1 MCLPCSRQSIDALL
15 GTKNFISY
23 SNLFNLISEKR
34 QAMNCYQ
41 ICSMNLEARCNQIQ
55 KKWWV
60 LLFGK
65 TYNDYRKYVVLLCI
79 VTFLTA
85 CQGVPLTKDK
95 MDSIQSV
102 CISSEIQKP
111 KKIDFYF
118 QQRQKLHS
126 TSWSSILITAV
137 AEGLDQASRD
147 LALRRIYAMSG
158 TSIDTILKEQFE
170 NELKKSNIFNSVVSS
185 EGDVEFKFQ
194 IMNYGFD
201 ENYFNRKMQPK
212 LWIKASLVTSNEII
226 LWNQAVLCCAAEK
239 SVHSYFLSELYG
251 NKELMRQ
258 SLTEAVRA
266 SCIRLI
272 EDMKRDLERK

>member
-1 MCLPCSRQSIDALL
+1 
-15 GTKNFISY
+15 
-23 SNLFNLISEKR
+23 
-34 QAMNCYQ
+34 MNIFQ
-41 ICSMNLEARCNQIQ
+41 DSSMNMKARRNQIQ

-60 LLFGK
+60 LIFGK
-65 TYNDYRKYVVLLCI
+65 TYNEYRKYVVLFCI
-79 VTFLTA
+79 VASLTA

-95 MDSIQSV
+95 MASIQSV

-118 QQRQKLHS
+118 QQRQTTYS
-126 TSWSSILITAV
+126 SSWSSNLITAI
-137 AEGLDQASRD
+137 AEGLDEASKD

-158 TSIDTILKEQFE
+158 TSIDSILKEQFE
-170 NELKKSNIFNSVVSS
+170 NELNKSNIFNSVVSS
-185 EGDVEFKFQ
+185 EGDAEFKFQ
-194 IMNYGFD
+194 IMNYGFN
-201 ENYFNRKMQPK
+201 ENYFDRKMRPK

-239 SVHSYFLSELYG
+239 SVQSHYLSELYA
-251 NKELMRQ
+251 NQELIRQ

-272 EDMKRDLERK
+272 EDIKKDLERKN

>member
-1 MCLPCSRQSIDALL
+1 
-15 GTKNFISY
+15 
-23 SNLFNLISEKR
+23 
-34 QAMNCYQ
+34 MNSCHA
-41 ICSMNLEARCNQIQ
+41 CSMNFKAKCNQTQI
-55 KKWWV
+55 KWWV
-60 LLFGK
+60 LLFEK
-65 TYNDYRKYVVLLCI
+65 TYYYYKKHVVILCI
-79 VTFLTA
+79 VASCIA

-95 MDSIQSV
+95 MASIQSV

-118 QQRQKLHS
+118 QQRTLYS
-126 TSWSSILITAV
+126 TSLSSNLITAV
-137 AEGLDQASRD
+137 AEGLDQASRE

-170 NELKKSNIFNSVVSS
+170 KELKKSNIFNSVVSS